1 MNGVS
6 FEGPYSGQSNGMMNL
21 MHQGHIPDLGDAN
34 LFQAPPYLYLAH
46 IIIYK
51 TIHTHKIPQFLPN

>member
-46 IIIYK
+46 III
-51 TIHTHKIPQFLPN
+51 